1 MIIRNIFIITSSIF
15 MGLLFPAFFSGLLAQ
30 QTVLPAKSDTNAVG
44 LAKPATM
51 IPGSLFNTTKVNNTG
66 AVSMINSRELSTTTA
81 APGITNTLYGNLSG
95 LTVNQGTGEPGFDQ
109 ANLGIRGIG
118 TYGNVGNGG
127 YNTALIYVDGFQVDP
142 NYFYNMPQSEIAS
155 ISVLKDAASL
165 VTFGMNGANG
175 VIWVVTNKGEVG
187 KPQLSF
193 NYLYGIGSPENINKP
208 LNSYG
213 YANLY
218 NEAISNDHGNV
229 WSPYYSPGQLQA
241 YQNGTGTNVDWYKQA
256 LRNSSPYTKGNL
268 KFTGGDVNTQYN
280 ILFDYFNQKGLYNVG
295 NTASTSNEQFS
306 KYSLGGNLAF
316 NLKSII
322 EAKIDINAR
331 LENRE
336 APNYTSNFSTS
347 PLWNDLA
354 SYPNNIY
361 PVYDDSLHQHFSGT
375 TTYRN
380 NPVGSLNGLGWE
392 SNEFLYLV
400 ANFSLKERLDGI
412 TKGLYLNEAVSF
424 FSKSMSKYNKT
435 ATYARYINGG
445 TTTTDITKSIVASSL
460 DAQSQED
467 WKQTNVTLGYDNQFG
482 KSHLTSAVNYYVS
495 DFRGDFSNYI
505 DQTYKNISGRFNY
518 TYDNRYV
525 AEIGCS
531 YFGYDAYAPGNQWK
545 LYPAISVGWIVS
557 NESFLKGNSVVNFL
571 KLRASYGKAG
581 EDLVASG
588 IYNNGRDLYQQYY
601 GGGGSFYTGNST
613 PVGNSTLNPL
623 YLANPNIGPETSVKS
638 NVGVDLTLMKKL
650 DLSMDVFMDKRS
662 GIVTLNN
669 TIPGDFGNNTLY
681 SNIGKMTNKGFEA
694 TASYSDQVGEF
705 SYKIMGMASY
715 NQNRIDYMSE
725 IPTAYSYNAQTGL
738 AYGTPI
744 GLISTGFYQTTDF
757 NADGTLKSGIAVPA
771 FGPVQPGDIRYK
783 DLNGDGKIDQ
793 TDVTAIGKPAYP
805 ELTYSFGG
813 SIAYKG
819 FDLNVLF
826 QGGAGASVNLLSSNQ
841 TVPFVNNA
849 TAYANAQGAWAYY
862 PAQGIDT
869 RATATFPRLTMSGNA
884 NNYRTSSFWMKNNDF
899 LRLRNIALGYTFP
912 SVFIKKANISKLRI
926 FVSATNPV
934 IWSSL
939 LKNYNIDP
947 ESFKGYPALKF
958 INMGV
963 SANF

>member
-1 MIIRNIFIITSSIF
+1 MIKKNIFIITIGIF
-15 MGLLFPAFFSGLLAQ
+15 IGLISPAFFSGIIAQ
-30 QTVLPAKSDTNAVG
+30 QTVSLAKSDTSAVS
-44 LAKPATM
+44 LSKPATM
-51 IPGSLFNTTKVNNTG
+51 IPGSLFNTTGINNTG
-66 AVSMINSRELSTTTA
+66 AVSTISSHELSTTTT

-95 LTVNQGTGEPGFDQ
+95 LTVTQGTGEPGADQ

-118 TYGNVGNGG
+118 TYGNIGNGG
-127 YNTALIYVDGFQVDP
+127 YNTALVYVDGFQVDP
-142 NYFYNMPQSEIAS
+142 NYFYNIPQSAIES

-175 VIWVVTNKGEVG
+175 VVWVVTKKGEVG

-193 NYLYGIGSPENINKP
+193 NYLFGIGSPEKINKP

-218 NEAISNDHGNV
+218 NEAISNDHGSV
-229 WSPYYSPGQLQA
+229 WSPYYSLSQLQA

-256 LRNSSPYTKGNL
+256 LGNSSPYTKGNL

-280 ILFDYFNQKGLYNVG
+280 VLFDYFNQQGLYNVD
-295 NTASTSNEQFS
+295 NTSGTSNEKLS

-316 NLKSII
+316 KWRNII

-331 LENRE
+331 LENRK

-347 PLWNDLA
+347 PLWNNLA

-375 TTYRN
+375 STYPN

-392 SNEFLYLV
+392 SNASRYLV
-400 ANFSLKERLDGI
+400 ANFSLKEKLDAI
-412 TKGLYLNEAVSF
+412 AKGLYLKEAFSY
-424 FSKSMSKYNKT
+424 FSKSLSTYNKT
-435 ATYARYINGG
+435 ATYARYINRN
-445 TTTTDITKSIVASSL
+445 TTTTDKTTPIVASSL
-460 DAQSQED
+460 AANSQED
-467 WKQTNVTLGYDNQFG
+467 WKQSNITLGYDNQFG

-505 DQTYKNISGRFNY
+505 DQTYENVSGRLNY

-525 AEIGCS
+525 AEIGFS
-531 YFGYDAYAPGNQWK
+531 YFGYNAYAPGNKWK

-557 NESFLKGNSVVNFL
+557 NESLLKDNPVVNFL
-571 KLRASYGKAG
+571 KLRASYGKTG
-581 EDLVASG
+581 EDLAGPS
-588 IYNNGRDLYQQYY
+588 IYNNGSYLYQQYY
-601 GGGGSFYTGNST
+601 GGGGSFYTGNGT
-613 PVGNSTLNPL
+613 PVGNSTLNSL
-623 YLANPNIGPETSVKS
+623 YVANPNIGPETSVKF
-638 NVGVDLTLMKKL
+638 NVGADLTLLKKL

-669 TIPGDFGNNTLY
+669 AIPGDFGNNILY

-694 TASYSDQVGEF
+694 TASYSDQVGKV
-705 SYKIMGMASY
+705 SYKVMGMASY
-715 NQNRIDYMSE
+715 NQNKIDYMSE

-783 DLNGDGKIDQ
+783 DLNVDGKIDQ
-793 TDVTAIGKPAYP
+793 TDVTAIGKSAFPK
-805 ELTYSFGG
+805 LTYSFGG
-813 SIAYKG
+813 SLAYKG

-826 QGGAGASVNLLSSNQ
+826 QGSADASLNLLSSNQ
-841 TVPFVNNA
+841 TVPFINNT

-869 RATATFPRLTMSGNA
+869 RATAKFPRLTISGNA

-899 LRLRNIALGYTFP
+899 LRLRNVELGYTFS
-912 SVFIKKANISKLRI
+912 SVVIKRANISKLRI

-934 IWSSL
+934 TWSSL

-947 ESFKGYPALKF
+947 ESFNGYPVLKC
-958 INMGV
+958 INIGV